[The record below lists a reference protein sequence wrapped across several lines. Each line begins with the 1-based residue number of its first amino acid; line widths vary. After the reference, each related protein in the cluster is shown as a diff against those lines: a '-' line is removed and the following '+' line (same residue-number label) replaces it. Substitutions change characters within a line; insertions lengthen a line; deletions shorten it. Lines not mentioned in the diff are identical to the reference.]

1 MLKKTIRR
9 LGALAMV
16 LAMAVSVFAVN
27 ASATSEVVPTT
38 NPAVNATITKNV
50 IMDANVLAPADE
62 FEFVVEP
69 GAATTLDGV
78 PVTPGKA
85 NDISITK
92 AKVTRGDTAVT
103 GSATLTVK
111 ANAYQTPGIYRYK
124 LTEKAGNLDGMTYD
138 TATEY
143 DVYVY
148 VKNAENN
155 YATTITVLKDKKT
168 VAVGSNTGKAQLV
181 FNNTYA
187 TNDLK
192 VSKEIK
198 GDFTTGNET
207 FAFTLGVGSST
218 ELNGKTLAQKYS
230 VVVYDK
236 EGHQKGDAK
245 EVTLDG
251 TVNVT
256 LGQGDYVMVYGLTEY
271 NTYTVKEDKHGE
283 DGFTTTVD
291 VTDAYA
297 TLDETTK
304 TTKSNAK
311 ITKDQTVAYTNT
323 KDPTTPTGVIMTIAP
338 YALMV
343 VLAGAFAVVFLTRR
357 NRAE

>member
-27 ASATSEVVPTT
+27 ASAVTEVVPAT
-38 NPAVNATITKNV
+38 NPAVTATITKNV
-50 IMDANVLAPADE
+50 TMDDGVLVPGAFE
-62 FEFVVEP
+62 FEVTSGNTDP
-69 GAATTLDGV
+69 LDGV
-78 PVTPGKA
+78 PVTAGNA
-85 NDISITK
+85 NDISVTP
-92 AKVTRGDTAVT
+92 ATVTRGTNGVT
-103 GSATLTVK
+103 GSATLTVR
-111 ANAYQTPGIYRYK
+111 ANAYQAPGIYSYK
-124 LTEKAGNLDGMTYD
+124 LTEKKGNLDGMTYD
-138 TATEY
+138 ATVY

-155 YATTITVLKDKKT
+155 YATTITVLKEGKT
-168 VAVGSNTGKAQLV
+168 VAVGSDTGKAQFV

-192 VSKEIK
+192 VSKTID

-207 FAFTLGVGSST
+207 FGFTLGVGTSS
-218 ELNGKTLAQKYS
+218 ELKDKTLAQKYS

-236 EGHQKGDAK
+236 EGKQKGETK
-245 EVTLDG
+245 EVALNG

-256 LGQGDYVMVYGLTEY
+256 LGQGDYVMVYGLTKY

-291 VTDAYA
+291 ATAADAE
-297 TLDETTK
+297 LKDK
-304 TTKSNAK
+304 TTESTAL
-311 ITKDQTVAYTNT
+311 IERDQTVAYTNT
-323 KDPTTPTGVIMTIAP
+323 KDPSTPTGVIMNIAP

-343 VLAGAFAVVFLTRR
+343 VLAGAFAVVFLSRR